1 MKRVLIAVL
10 LVLALAGG
18 VVALAA
24 AGGADDPLVSLSYL
38 LGTFRD
44 GLLDR
49 AGTAAGSGLQTALKG
64 ADTRLKA
71 LESAALPAGAEG
83 ATFAPVSLER
93 GARLELPALSVFMPT
108 AGSARLSLRSGERID
123 LSAGTTVADGSLLTA
138 YHRYLAAENASAL
151 IKAEGGALSGMAEG
165 PYSLLEP
172 EPMTIEELFPDLRGH
187 WGASYVNTL
196 YRRQIVNGVA
206 EGVFSPNG
214 TVTRA
219 MLVTILGRVDGVQ
232 PENWGSPAFS
242 DVNASAWYG
251 PYVAWAESRGIV
263 LGYEDGT
270 FRPNAPVTREQ
281 MALIFMRYASSRE
294 IVLGETETAPFADA
308 DSVSPWARDAVDFA
322 RLTGLMNGKSNNR
335 FDPRGTATR
344 AEICAVTARFLE
356 KALL

>member
-1 MKRVLIAVL
+1 MKRAVIALI
-10 LVLALAGG
+10 LVLALVGG

-24 AGGADDPLVSLSYL
+24 AGDPSDPLVTLSYL
-38 LGTFRD
+38 LGSFRD
-44 GLLDR
+44 SIFQR
-49 AGTAAGSGLQTALKG
+49 AETKTEESLKPVLEAAEGRAS
-64 ADTRLKA
+64 RV
-71 LESAALPAGAEG
+71 EAALPGAAEG
-83 ATFAPVSLER
+83 ESLVPVSLEQR
-93 GARLELPALSVFMPT
+93 AKLELPALSGFVLT
-108 AGSARLSLRSGERID
+108 AGSARLSITAGEFID
-123 LSAGTTVADGSLLTA
+123 LSAGKTVPSGSLLEPG
-138 YHRYLAAENASAL
+138 HRYLAAENAAVVL
-151 IKAEGGALSGMAEG
+151 TAEGGAVTGLTEG
-165 PYSLLEP
+165 PYTLREPGSLS
-172 EPMTIEELFPDLRGH
+172 IEELFPDVAGH
-187 WGASYVNTL
+187 WGASYVDVL
-196 YRRQIVNGVA
+196 YRRGVVNGVA
-206 EGVFSPNG
+206 EGSFAPNG

>member
-108 AGSARLSLRSGERID
+108 AGSARLSLRSGELID

-219 MLVTILGRVDGVQ
+219 MLVTILGRADGTSAAS
-232 PENWGSPAFS
+232 GASRFS
-242 DVNASAWYG
+242 DVSASAWYA
-251 PYVAWAESRGIV
+251 PYVAWAESCGV
-263 LGYEDGT
+263 VQGYEDGT
-270 FRPNAPVTREQ
+270 FRPNSPVTREQ
-281 MALIFMRYASSRE
+281 MALIFARYASYKG
-294 IVLGETETAPFADA
+294 LALAETEAAPFADA
-308 DSVSPWARDAVDFA
+308 DSVSSWAREAVTFA
-322 RLTGLMNGKSNNR
+322 QRTGLMNGKENDR

-356 KALL
+356 KTGL